1 MTEYV
6 VLGSAV
12 ALVLF
17 TFLCL
22 FRVVGGPT
30 VLDRI
35 VGVNVVGAKTTV
47 LLVLIGHIFG
57 NVSMFVD
64 IAIAY
69 AMLNF
74 ILFPSGLQNFSF
86 AAKSPV
92 PTAGK
97 GNPDKGNYRD
107 MSLLGSFLLIL
118 GVFFFGIGAIGILR
132 FPDFYSRL
140 HAAGKCDVLATTL
153 ALTAVALFN
162 IQDFSWSSLTTWDNV
177 RESLKILTIIVFV
190 YVATPH
196 GYPCHYQGGYHRRH

>member
-74 ILFPSGLQNFSF
+74 ILSIGVTKF
-86 AAKSPV
+86 
-92 PTAGK
+92 
-97 GNPDKGNYRD
+97 
-107 MSLLGSFLLIL
+107 FL
-118 GVFFFGIGAIGILR
+118 R
-132 FPDFYSRL
+132 R
-140 HAAGKCDVLATTL
+140 
-153 ALTAVALFN
+153 
-162 IQDFSWSSLTTWDNV
+162 
-177 RESLKILTIIVFV
+177 KI
-190 YVATPH
+190 ARSD
-196 GYPCHYQGGYHRRH
+196 GG

>member
-1 MTEYV
+1 MMDSV
-6 VLGSAV
+6 VMGSAIG
-12 ALVLF
+12 LVLL

-74 ILFPSGLQNFSF
+74 ILSIGVTKFFLRRKI
-86 AAKSPV
+86 AR
-92 PTAGK
+92 AG
-97 GNPDKGNYRD
+97 G
-107 MSLLGSFLLIL
+107 
-118 GVFFFGIGAIGILR
+118 
-132 FPDFYSRL
+132 
-140 HAAGKCDVLATTL
+140 
-153 ALTAVALFN
+153 
-162 IQDFSWSSLTTWDNV
+162 
-177 RESLKILTIIVFV
+177 E
-190 YVATPH
+190 
-196 GYPCHYQGGYHRRH
+196 